1 MYRKTTLFTLVLALV
16 VIVLGSYVRLSG
28 AGLGCP
34 DWPGCYGKAMVESN
48 LEFRTQAEARFPGN
62 PLNISKAWK
71 EMTHRYVAGFLGILV
86 LVLVLMAWTQ
96 KQCRAAALTST
107 MLLLFLVGLQAAL
120 GMWTVTMK
128 VMPVIVTGHL
138 LLGFITFWWLYWIYL
153 RVNPHIELAHTK
165 KRRKGYWLEYLGL
178 SSDIT
183 SQVPKRGPRALARFA
198 IFILL
203 LQVILGGWTSTNY
216 AALAC
221 SDFPRCNGEWIPA
234 VDYLSALN
242 LFSGLTSGYSGVLSF
257 DGQVAVHWMHRVGA
271 IVCFVLLTLV
281 MLRATSE
288 KYSKPVRKA
297 GLILSFLL
305 LVQLLLGIFNVRL
318 ELPLVL
324 AVAHNA
330 VAALLMLPLIAI
342 SFYSKYAFVDA
353 LEEVEDVE
361 IIEDV
366 ELVEDSD
373 ELVIVKPTVDRQ
385 AEIEEAYVEPTAES
399 VYLRLKTQLKKT
411 RTGLGGVLSGIPLG
425 QKEINKDL
433 LEEIESSLLMADI
446 GVDAT
451 TEIISRLTESLERH
465 QLNDA
470 EALEVNLKQILL
482 EMLQPSSQP
491 LKIPQQENPFVI
503 LVVGING
510 VGKTTSIG
518 KLAKRL
524 QVQGH
529 SVMLAAG
536 DTFRA
541 AAVEQL
547 EAWGE
552 RNNIHVVAQ
561 HTGADSAS
569 VIYDGVQSAKAKG
582 IDVLIADT
590 AGRLHTKS
598 NLMDELK
605 KIKRIMAKV
614 DESAPHEVLLVL
626 DAGTGQNALS
636 QTKIFNEVVELTGLA
651 LTKLDG
657 TAKGGVIFALAKQFG
672 LPIRFIGVGEGI
684 DDLQDF
690 DAKAFIDALFVK
702 D

>member
-1 MYRKTTLFTLVLALV
+1 MYRKTTLFTLVLALL
-16 VIVLGSYVRLSG
+16 VIVLGSYVRLSD

-34 DWPGCYGKAMVESN
+34 DWPGCYGKAIVESN
-48 LEFRTQAEARFPGN
+48 VEFKTQAEANFPGN

-86 LVLVLMAWTQ
+86 LVLALMAWTQ
-96 KQCRAAALTST
+96 KQCRAAAITST
-107 MLLLFLVGLQAAL
+107 TLLLLLVGLQAAL

-128 VMPVIVTGHL
+128 VMPIVVTGHL
-138 LLGFITFWWLYWIYL
+138 LLGFITFWCLYWIYL

-178 SSDIT
+178 SADIA
-183 SQVPKRGPRALARFA
+183 SQAPKRGPRALARFA
-198 IFILL
+198 ILILF
-203 LQVILGGWTSTNY
+203 LQIVLGAWTSTND

-221 SDFPRCNGEWIPA
+221 SDFPRCNGEWMPSA
-234 VDYLSALN
+234 DYLNALD
-242 LFSGLTSGYSGVLSF
+242 LFSGLGSGYTGVLSF
-257 DGQVAVHWMHRVGA
+257 DGQVAVHWMHWAGA
-271 IVCFVLLTLV
+271 LVCFVLLTLV
-281 MLRATSE
+281 MLSATSE

-305 LVQLLLGIFNVRL
+305 LVQVLLGIINVRL

-330 VAALLMLPLIAI
+330 VAALLMLPLITI

-353 LEEVEDVE
+353 SE
-361 IIEDV
+361 IVEDV
-366 ELVEDSD
+366 ELVEEKD
-373 ELVIVKPTVDRQ
+373 ELVIIKPAIERE
-385 AEIEEAYVEPTAES
+385 AETEKAYVEPTAES
-399 VYLRLKTQLKKT
+399 LYLRLKTQLKKT
-411 RTGLGGVLSGIPLG
+411 RTGLGGVISGLPLG
-425 QKEINKDL
+425 QKEINENL

-470 EALEVNLKQILL
+470 EALVTTLKQILL
-482 EMLQPSSQP
+482 EMLQPCCQP
-491 LKIPQQENPFVI
+491 LKIPQQGNPFVI

-510 VGKTTSIG
+510 VGKTTTIG

-547 EAWGE
+547 ETWGE
-552 RNNIHVVAQ
+552 RNKIHVVAQ

-598 NLMDELK
+598 HLMDELS

-614 DESAPHEVLLVL
+614 DETAPHEVLLVL

-690 DAKAFIDALFVK
+690 DAKTFIDALFVK